1 MVRALAEECS
11 RIRFQAIT
19 SGSNEVLSGC
29 AITRAKAARLIAAK
43 LNSVH
48 AFNIAALLVATH
60 TQTQAPCAKCQSA
73 LVANKQAW

>member
-19 SGSNEVLSGC
+19 SGSNELLSGC
-29 AITRAKAARLIAAK
+29 AITRAKAARLMAAK

-48 AFNIAALLVATH
+48 AFNIAA
-60 TQTQAPCAKCQSA
+60 QAPCAKCQSA